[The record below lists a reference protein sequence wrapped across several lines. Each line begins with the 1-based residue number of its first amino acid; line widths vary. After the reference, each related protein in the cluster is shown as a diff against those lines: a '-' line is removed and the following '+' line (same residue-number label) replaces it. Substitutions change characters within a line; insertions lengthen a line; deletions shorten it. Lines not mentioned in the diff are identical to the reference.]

1 MKILS
6 IVGARPQ
13 FIKASQIFKRL
24 SKDVKHVLV
33 HTGQH
38 YDWNMSKVFFNEL
51 SISKIRLFFQFNR
64 IICQV
69 PNAIKTS
76 IKKII
81 KTENKNLCFKI
92 QN

>member
-1 MKILS
+1 MPDVLILKKFS
-6 IVGARPQ
+6 L
-13 FIKASQIFKRL
+13 FDLES
-24 SKDVKHVLV
+24 S
-33 HTGQH
+33 TGG
-38 YDWNMSKVFFNEL
+38 FLNEF
-51 SISKIRLFFQFNR
+51 SISKIRLFFQFKR

-76 IKKII
+76 IKNII